1 MADKEKNETSEE
13 ATARAVARYI
23 RISPYKAR
31 KIMDLIR
38 GKDLEEA
45 RRILAF
51 SPTHAARVIVKVLE
65 SAVANAEN
73 NHNLRSEELVV
84 RAGWV
89 DEGPTLKRWMPRARG
104 RATRIRK
111 RTSHIT
117 IVLAPGEGKKLARRR
132 RLPGR
137 RQRKERA
144 R

>member
-1 MADKEKNETSEE
+1 MAEKGNSEGRE
-13 ATARAVARYI
+13 EVTARAVARYI

-31 KIMDLIR
+31 KVMDLIR
-38 GKDLEEA
+38 GKELEEA
-45 RRILAF
+45 KRILAF
-51 SPTHAARVIVKVLE
+51 SPTHASRVIGKVLD

-73 NHNLRSEELVV
+73 NQGLSADELVV
-84 RAGWV
+84 QGGWV

-117 IVLAPGEGKKLARRR
+117 IVLGRGEKGQPPRKR

-137 RQRKERA
+137 QTRKERTK
-144 R
+144 